1 MHWKP
6 RQYGC
11 NELWFLVYFRVFRQA
26 FQPMRQVGSE
36 PGSEVLREKV
46 NKLKAFVRINLL
58 RQRAAN
64 PGLIW
69 QALQD

>member
-1 MHWKP
+1 
-6 RQYGC
+6 
-11 NELWFLVYFRVFRQA
+11 
-26 FQPMRQVGSE
+26 MRQVGSE